1 MFLVLATIYM
11 KGHEN
16 RHINATF
23 TTNIMNYTCVYAYFS
38 TFVPGNYLN
47 RTDFN
52 TMHYFSRL
60 ENTIKSNWNG
70 IAVANYRGESF
81 TYGELATQIARFHV
95 FFEAV
100 GLKKGDKVAL
110 CAKNSARWGITFFA
124 ANTYEAVLVPI
135 LADFHPESVNSLVD
149 HSESKVLLTDTDIWT
164 KLDITKMPQ
173 IQAVFSSSDFSL
185 LYAADEKIQ
194 KACDEL
200 DAMFAAKYPNGFS
213 AEYVSYPTDNDKE
226 LAIINYTSGT
236 TSAPKGVMLRY
247 ECVSENV
254 SFGQKRLPCGL
265 GDTLVSMLPMAHM
278 YGMMFELIYPVC
290 NGAAIYYL
298 GKTPTPA
305 LLLGAL
311 KEIKPY
317 LVITVPLV
325 MEKIF
330 KSKVAPIVNKPVMKV
345 VCAIPGL
352 NQVIFKKVRNTLL
365 EAFGGRI
372 REIVMGGAALN
383 PDVEKWFRRF
393 KLPFTVGYGMTEAAP
408 LLAYE
413 DWWEFA
419 PKSCGKAVDSVE
431 VRIDSEDPYTKVG
444 EIQAKGISLMS
455 GYYKNEE
462 ATAAAFTEDGWMRTG
477 DLGLLDKKG
486 NIYIKGRSK
495 NMILSANGQNIYPE
509 EIEAVVNN
517 QPYVIESVVV
527 DRGAKLVALIY
538 ADADAMKA
546 AGVDEQ
552 TFKAQVIAE
561 VNVSMPAYSK
571 IGLVEIMAEPFEK
584 TPKMSIKRFMYK

>member
-1 MFLVLATIYM
+1 MSVCIFD
-11 KGHEN
+11 
-16 RHINATF
+16 
-23 TTNIMNYTCVYAYFS
+23 YFCDE
-38 TFVPGNYLN
+38 FFNQE
-47 RTDFN
+47 TD
-52 TMHYFSRL
+52 MHYLSRL
-60 ENTIKSNWNG
+60 EQAIRTNWDRP
-70 IAVANYRGESF
+70 ALANYRGESF
-81 TYGELATQIARFHV
+81 TFGEFATRIERMHI
-95 FFEAV
+95 FFEEI

-135 LADFHPESVNSLVD
+135 LADFHPDSVNSLVD
-149 HSESKVLLTDTDIWT
+149 HSESIVLLTDTDIWT
-164 KLDITKMPQ
+164 KLDITKMPTVK
-173 IQAVFSSSDFSL
+173 AVISSSDFSI
-185 LYAADEKIQ
+185 LYAASESIQAAHDKVDEI
-194 KACDEL
+194 
-200 DAMFAAKYPNGFS
+200 FNSKYPDGFKP
-213 AEYVSYPTDNDKE
+213 EHISYPTDNEKD

-247 ECVSENV
+247 ECLSENV
-254 SFGQKRLPCGL
+254 AFGQKRLPSYPE
-265 GDTLVSMLPMAHM
+265 DKIVSMLPMAHM
-278 YGMMFELIYPVC
+278 YGMMFELIYPLC
-290 NGAAIYYL
+290 GGSSIYYL

-305 LLLGAL
+305 LLLGAMA
-311 KEIKPY
+311 EVKPY

-330 KSKVAPIVNKPVMKV
+330 KSKVAPVVNKPAMKV
-345 VCAIPGL
+345 LCALPGV
-352 NQVIFKKVRNTLL
+352 NQLIFKKIRNTLL
-365 EAFGGRI
+365 SAFGGKV

-419 PKSCGKAVDSVE
+419 SKSCGKAVDSVE

-444 EIQAKGISLMS
+444 EIQAKGNSIMS

-517 QPYVIESVVV
+517 QPYVIESVVIS
-527 DRGAKLVALIY
+527 RGTKIVALVFM
-538 ADADAMKA
+538 DADKLKA
-546 AGVDEQ
+546 EAVDVELY
-552 TFKAQVIAE
+552 TKTLMIE
-561 VNVSMPAYSK
+561 VNKSMPAYSK
-571 IGLVEIMAEPFEK
+571 INLVEVMDKPFEK

>member
-1 MFLVLATIYM
+1 
-11 KGHEN
+11 
-16 RHINATF
+16 
-23 TTNIMNYTCVYAYFS
+23 
-38 TFVPGNYLN
+38 
-47 RTDFN
+47 
-52 TMHYFSRL
+52 MHYLSRL
-60 ENTIKSNWNG
+60 EQTIKGNWDRP
-70 IAVANYRGESF
+70 AVMNYKGEGF
-81 TYGELATQIARFHV
+81 TFGEFATQIAKFHS
-95 FFEAV
+95 FFETI

-135 LADFHPESVNSLVD
+135 LADFHPESVNTLVD
-149 HSESKVLLTDTDIWT
+149 HSESVLLLTDTDIWN
-164 KLDITKMPQ
+164 KLDIKKMPKL
-173 IQAVFSSSDFSL
+173 QAVISSSDFSL
-185 LYAADEKIQ
+185 LYAADENI
-194 KACDEL
+194 KAAGRDMDKL
-200 DAMFAAKYPNGFS
+200 FAEKYPDGFS
-213 AEYVSYPTDNDKE
+213 ASDITYPTDNDTN

-236 TSAPKGVMLRY
+236 TSTPKGVMLRY
-247 ECVSENV
+247 ECLSENV
-254 SFGQKRLPCGL
+254 AFGQKRLPCYP
-265 GDTLVSMLPMAHM
+265 GDQIVSMLPMAHM
-278 YGMMFELIYPVC
+278 YGMMFELIYPIC
-290 NGAAIYYL
+290 NGATVYYL

-305 LLLGAL
+305 LLLGAMAQV
-311 KEIKPY
+311 KPY

-330 KSKVAPIVNKPVMKV
+330 KSKVAPVINKPAMKV
-345 VCAIPGL
+345 LCAIPGV
-352 NQVIFKKVRNTLL
+352 NQLIFKKIRNTLL
-365 EAFGGRI
+365 SAFGGKI

-419 PKSCGKAVDSVE
+419 SKSCGKAVDSVE
-431 VRIDSEDPYTKVG
+431 VRIDSDDPYNKVG
-444 EIQAKGISLMS
+444 EIQAKGKSIMS

-517 QPYVIESVVV
+517 QPYVIESVVIS
-527 DRGAKLVALIY
+527 RGARIVALVYMDSDKI
-538 ADADAMKA
+538 KEE
-546 AGVDEQ
+546 GVDVEAY
-552 TFKAQVIAE
+552 KSVLMVE
-561 VNVSMPAYSK
+561 VNKSMPIYSK
-571 IGLVEIMAEPFEK
+571 VGLIEVMDQPFEK
-584 TPKMSIKRFMYK
+584 TPKMSIKRFLYQ

>member
-1 MFLVLATIYM
+1 M
-11 KGHEN
+11 K
-16 RHINATF
+16 
-23 TTNIMNYTCVYAYFS
+23 
-38 TFVPGNYLN
+38 
-47 RTDFN
+47 
-52 TMHYFSRL
+52 HYFSRL
-60 ENTIKSNWNG
+60 EEQIKANWERP
-70 IAVANYRGESF
+70 ALANFRGESF
-81 TYGELATQIARFHV
+81 TFGELATQIAKFHV
-95 FFEAV
+95 FFDAV
-100 GLKKGDKVAL
+100 GIKKGDKVAL

-135 LADFHPESVNSLVD
+135 LADFHPDSVNSLVD
-149 HSESKVLLTDTDIWT
+149 HSESVLLLTDTDIWS
-164 KLDITKMPQ
+164 KLDIEKMPKLK
-173 IQAVFSSSDFSL
+173 AVISSSDFSL
-185 LYAADEKIQ
+185 LYAADEKVQAVNDDI
-194 KACDEL
+194 DEL
-200 DAMFAAKYPNGFS
+200 FAAKYPTGFS
-213 AEYVSYPTDNDKE
+213 ASDVSYPKENDKE

-247 ECVSENV
+247 ECISANV
-254 SFGQKRLPCGL
+254 EFGQKRLPSYPD
-265 GDTLVSMLPMAHM
+265 DTIVSMLPMAHM

-290 NGAAIYYL
+290 GGSSVYYL

-305 LLLGAL
+305 LLLGAMA
-311 KEIKPY
+311 EVKPY

-330 KSKVAPIVNKPVMKV
+330 KSKVAPVINKPVMKV
-345 VCAIPGL
+345 LTAIPGV
-352 NQVIFKKVRNTLL
+352 NQLIFKKIRTTLL
-365 EAFGGRI
+365 NAFGGKV

-383 PDVEKWFRRF
+383 PDVEKWFMKF

-419 PKSCGKAVDSVE
+419 PKSCGKCVDSVE
-431 VRIDSEDPYTKVG
+431 IRIDSEDPYNKVG

-477 DLGLLDKKG
+477 DLGLIDKKG
-486 NIYIKGRSK
+486 NIFIKGRSK

-517 QPYVIESVVV
+517 QPYVVESVVI
-527 DRGAKLVALIY
+527 DRGASLVALVY
-538 ADADAMKA
+538 VDSEKLAQD
-546 AGVDEQ
+546 GVSIDEHVKNVQ
-552 TFKAQVIAE
+552 NE
-561 VNVSMPAYSK
+561 VNKSMPAYSK
-571 IGLVEIMAEPFEK
+571 ISKVEVMDQPFEK

>member
-1 MFLVLATIYM
+1 
-11 KGHEN
+11 
-16 RHINATF
+16 
-23 TTNIMNYTCVYAYFS
+23 
-38 TFVPGNYLN
+38 
-47 RTDFN
+47 
-52 TMHYFSRL
+52 MHYLSRL
-60 ENTIKSNWNG
+60 EQAIKNNWDRPALGNF
-70 IAVANYRGESF
+70 RGELF
-81 TYGELATQIARFHV
+81 TFGEFATQIARLHL
-95 FFEAV
+95 FFEKI

-135 LADFHPESVNSLVD
+135 LADFHPDSVNSLVD
-149 HSESKVLLTDTDIWT
+149 HSESVLLLTDTDIWN
-164 KLDITKMPQ
+164 KLDITKMPTVK
-173 IQAVFSSSDFSL
+173 AVLSSSDFSL
-185 LYAADEKIQ
+185 LYAADEKIS
-194 KACDEL
+194 KANEGL
-200 DAMFAAKYPNGFS
+200 EEEFAARYPDRFS
-213 AEYVSYPTDNDKE
+213 AADVSYPTDNDKN

-247 ECVSENV
+247 ECLSENV
-254 SFGQKRLPCGL
+254 AFGQKRLPSYPE
-265 GDTLVSMLPMAHM
+265 DKIVSMLPMAHM
-278 YGMMFELIYPVC
+278 YGMMFELIYPLC
-290 NGAAIYYL
+290 GGSSIYYL

-305 LLLGAL
+305 LLLGAMA
-311 KEIKPY
+311 EIKPY

-330 KSKVAPIVNKPVMKV
+330 KSKVAPVVNKPVMKV
-345 VCAIPGL
+345 LCAIPGV
-352 NQVIFKKVRNTLL
+352 NQLIFKKIRNTLL
-365 EAFGGRI
+365 NAFGGNI

-408 LLAYE
+408 LMAYE
-413 DWWEFA
+413 DWWEFVS
-419 PKSCGKAVDSVE
+419 KSCGKAVDSVE

-455 GYYKNEE
+455 GYYKNDE
-462 ATAAAFTEDGWMRTG
+462 ATAAAFTKDGWMRTG

-486 NIYIKGRSK
+486 NIFIKGRSK

-527 DRGAKLVALIY
+527 SRGAKLVALIY
-538 ADADAMKA
+538 MDAEKVKA
-546 AGVDEQ
+546 EAVDTEEYKK
-552 TFKAQVIAE
+552 TLMAE
-561 VNVSMPAYSK
+561 VNKAMPAYSK
-571 IGLVEIMAEPFEK
+571 LNLVEWMDQPFEK